1 METLNSIGFTNFW
14 GVTPAYDI
22 LNKEYE
28 NLLKNEEINIFIT
41 NTNDIRHILKTVSN
55 TFEKFSK
62 EKEKFIC
69 PNEKLPIIN
78 IYFYE
83 TFKENLCR
91 SILFFHIIHDRS
103 ISIRDRVE
111 IFMEIYGNTLLSS
124 RTADYLNNVYKIL
137 INFVTGDKKYKGPL
151 KDLINLSQ
159 LTYKERDE
167 MVEIFNSYDLKIK
180 YDIEKYRDDRLRYMY
195 KERYDNRDNVADW
208 DYQMNMKNFAPI
220 VKLRH
225 YSDFRRSGVSFEM
238 RIIKYTVPNRT
249 LGSYIPGRE
258 VINYL

>member
-22 LNKEYE
+22 LNKEYQ
-28 NLLKNEEINIFIT
+28 NLLNDEEINIILT

-55 TFEKFSK
+55 TFEKISK
-62 EKEKFIC
+62 ENSINNK
-69 PNEKLPIIN
+69 EKLPQIN
-78 IYFYE
+78 FYFYE

-91 SILFFHIIHDRS
+91 SILFFHLIHDRS

-124 RTADYLNNVYKIL
+124 RTADYLNNVYKNL
-137 INFVTGDKKYKGPL
+137 INFVSGDKKYKGPL
-151 KDLINLSQ
+151 RNLIDLSQ

-167 MVEIFNSYDLKIK
+167 LVEIFSSYDLKIK

-208 DYQMNMKNFAPI
+208 DYQMNLKNFAPI

-225 YSDFRRSGVSFEM
+225 YTDFRRSGVSFEM
-238 RIIKYTVPNRT
+238 RIIKYNVPNRT

-258 VINYL
+258 V